1 MSFVLSIPL
10 LSKAWGALHHSLHL
24 TNEAK
29 QGEGTIYYLIQ
40 STNEPDLQRY
50 FSGVADKAQRQPMV

>member
-40 STNEPDLQRY
+40 STNEPDLQR
-50 FSGVADKAQRQPMV
+50 

>member
-29 QGEGTIYYLIQ
+29 QGEAFFIIII
-40 STNEPDLQRY
+40 S
-50 FSGVADKAQRQPMV
+50 FSQQMSQASNDTFLE